1 LCVAFAGA
9 EFAFS
14 IFDNEGNGID
24 GIDLGNL
31 LRALS
36 LNPTNATIEKLG
48 GTKKKGELELAAEFF
63 RASYRRV
70 HVFSGEKKI
79 KFDEFLPI
87 FSQCKKDKDQG
98 CFEDFV
104 ECLKLYDKE
113 ENGKMLLAELTHTL
127 QSLGNYRP
135 LCLHF

>member
-1 LCVAFAGA
+1 V
-9 EFAFS
+9 
-14 IFDNEGNGID
+14 I
-24 GIDLGNL
+24 
-31 LRALS
+31 
-36 LNPTNATIEKLG
+36 
-48 GTKKKGELELAAEFF
+48 
-63 RASYRRV
+63 
-70 HVFSGEKKI
+70 SGEKKI

-127 QSLGNYRP
+127 QSLGNY

>member
-48 GTKKKGELELAAEFF
+48 GTKKKGELQILLLNFSEPLIIRCVCFQERRRSSSTSSYPSSPNAK
-63 RASYRRV
+63 RTRTRDASR
-70 HVFSGEKKI
+70 
-79 KFDEFLPI
+79 
-87 FSQCKKDKDQG
+87 
-98 CFEDFV
+98 
-104 ECLKLYDKE
+104 
-113 ENGKMLLAELTHTL
+113 TL
-127 QSLGNYRP
+127 WSA
-135 LCLHF
+135 